1 MKMYRSVRSICGSLT
16 LVAAIFALGGAG
28 LGQTAY
34 FTLTDLG
41 KLPGHTR
48 SEPAALNNLGQVVG
62 VSLVPNSWDYRAF
75 LYRDDHMIDLG
86 TYGWDASVATDINDA
101 GQIVVNCF
109 RPDPNH
115 PGFGINHAFLT
126 REGTWTELG
135 ASYPWKNSVGHSI
148 NAWGQAVGEERDD
161 DDFFA
166 FLYYGS
172 DKHYLAAA
180 DRILTNSTAFS
191 INDAGQ
197 ILVADEDGTYI
208 HYGSTLTPFT
218 LPGNG
223 NWSLHAINNLGQV
236 VGHFEA
242 DDPGATGPDGETLSR
257 RHAFLYGGG
266 VVTDLSKTNCLD
278 SVAFDSNSHGQTV
291 GYCLTAGEGRMA
303 EPHAV
308 LFQDGGVLD
317 LNQMIPR
324 DSGWLLMY
332 ANAINDLGQIAC
344 LANSNGV
351 RAVLLTPPL
360 CTLTPATATNR
371 VGETHEVTCTVVSNQ
386 VPLVGVSVEFSV
398 ISGPNAGQPG
408 TTDLKS
414 TDAAGQARFR
424 YTGDKG
430 GGTDVIQ
437 ARARL
442 GPLALVA
449 SAKKTWEAGIELHP
463 RIVLGCPGG
472 TADLELI
479 DLATGLNIADDP
491 SVDYEWV
498 GDNWL
503 SNLAWK
509 ALAQVLPQVAG
520 WRASLSVNKG
530 RVTFETKGVNLINA
544 KRKTA
549 QGEIKSNYAF
559 VAAGVLELNTLDSIQ
574 IGPLTVLNL
583 AADQASGRIA
593 SMFDADF
600 PVRMPMVL
608 FPVEQTPCS
617 TVVQKL
623 GNRGLVEL
631 RSVKFNFLGGLISD
645 VDLMNAVGPLV
656 GLVSKAF
663 PLAWLAEGLSTR
675 AAEVGAAQFLD
686 FKVSSVSSDPK
697 EKNPFI
703 DLAKDNSEFPYVR
716 GMVTAKKSGLAAVQ
730 ATLNLEKYCLGKAT
744 DLMWV
749 WVLPDLEKVDIRN
762 GQGQLVR
769 DALNQESPLGV
780 WVKQSAQARA
790 VGLFKNF
797 AEAGS
802 IPIKFDPFGVKDSD
816 LAKLAEKLLP
826 GYEKIKE
833 RVGVSIP
840 IRYPLGATVGPGG
853 MYEAG
858 ATYLALTLTYLPLEP
873 AIRVDEFQLQLG
885 IWNGFNTWALE
896 PTPNPYATL
905 DSSLAS
911 FATLTGVAPGLTDL
925 RLDTCIYGLSKA
937 SDTAR
942 VRVMANDPVCTVRPA
957 ALTLA
962 IGAETTLE
970 ATIEVDGQPAPPG
983 EVNFVVMSG
992 PNAGKKGSGQGPVAH
1007 FSYKGDGGSGT
1018 DRIEVVGQ
1026 VWGKL
1031 CGGSATRTWE
1041 TSKAFCA
1048 LTPASATNQVG
1059 TSHTVTAAVTSGGQ
1073 PAVGAVVHFL
1083 VSSGPNHGAGGQF
1096 TTSAAGQARFTYL
1109 GQNGPG
1115 TDLIEAAGLVDNAS
1129 FYASATKTWIPEP
1142 EKSADLKLT
1151 KTVLSSA
1158 AKVGQPLAY
1167 LLTIRNLGPDKAT
1180 GVTLTESLPPEA
1192 DLVSVSASQGSCV
1205 GSGPVT
1211 CGLGDLALR
1220 AAVTVT
1226 LTVNP
1231 RRAGTLVNSASV
1243 TAREKDPN
1251 PANNQA
1257 TVQTPVSE
1265 APSDNKAD
1273 LAVSLSHAPA
1283 VIYPGQLLS
1292 YQVTVRNLGPS
1303 RATGIQVTDALS
1315 EPVRLVSATPSQ
1327 GECRGL
1333 GPYGWNVGSLATNAS
1348 ASLTLVVRPMR
1359 PGYLNATAAVT
1370 GTRPDPNSQNNQ
1382 AADPLTVASGPV
1394 ITRITPMAAPVSVE
1408 EVELKIEGA
1417 GFDPGAVI
1425 SFQPA
1430 AGLEVWDEGV
1440 PDFGYYGPTELRR
1453 YVTMGADAAPGPREV
1468 FVTNPSGAAGGGLPY
1483 GQFTVLA
1490 ANQPLPPPEG
1500 MRLWLTGDGTA
1511 GDLLGKNPGRLLKG
1525 ASADAPGRVGAAF
1538 RFDGVDDAVE
1548 VPNSPEINAAGAAP
1562 MTLELWVYW
1571 TSRASV
1577 MYLLGKQEG
1586 CDDSRLQY
1594 RLGYTP
1600 DQGIFFETPTALV
1613 SSWEDLPLNR
1623 WTHIAVTSYT
1633 NEIGVHVDGFLCGL
1647 DDGQLGPATSAPLL
1661 LGTCGTCGQPFGGL
1675 LDEVSLYDRVL
1686 SEGEIAALAAAG
1698 PAGKSKRLEAPAL
1711 TVTLSA
1717 DRTAAQ
1723 LAWPLTAVGCVLEET
1738 DHLGS
1743 STVWA
1748 PTTALPTVTNQQYT
1762 LTVKPDRGTRYYRLM
1777 RY

>member
-1 MKMYRSVRSICGSLT
+1 MKIHRGIRSIRCSLT
-16 LVAAIFALGGAG
+16 LVAAILALGGAG
-28 LGQTAY
+28 FGQTAY

-48 SEPAALNNLGQVVG
+48 SEPAAINNLGQVVG
-62 VSLVPNSWDYRAF
+62 VSLVPNSMDFRAF
-75 LYRDDHMIDLG
+75 LYRDDRMTDLG
-86 TYGWDASVATDINDA
+86 TYGWDASSATDINDA

-115 PGFGINHAFLT
+115 PGYGINHAFIT
-126 REGTWTELG
+126 REGAWTELG
-135 ASYPWKNSVGHSI
+135 TSQPWKNSVGRGI
-148 NAWGQAVGEERDD
+148 NAGGLAVGEEGDGTNY
-161 DDFFA
+161 FA
-166 FLYYGS
+166 FLYDGS
-172 DKHYLAAA
+172 DKRYLAAA
-180 DRILTNSTAFS
+180 GKILTNATAYS

-208 HYGSTLTPFT
+208 HYGSTLTPFV

-223 NWSLHAINNLGQV
+223 NWSLRAINNLGQV
-236 VGHFEA
+236 VGHFEV
-242 DDPGATGPDGETLSR
+242 DVPGDPTDPEGGSMSQ

-278 SVAFDSNSHGQTV
+278 SVAFDSNAHGQTV
-291 GYCLTAGEGRMA
+291 GYCLTAIEGRQA

-308 LFQDGGVLD
+308 MFQDGGVLD

-398 ISGPNAGQPG
+398 ISGPNAGRPG
-408 TTDLKS
+408 TTDLKR

-424 YTGDKG
+424 YTGDGG

-437 ARARL
+437 ARAML
-442 GPLALVA
+442 GPLALMA

-520 WRASLSVNKG
+520 GRASLSVNKG
-530 RVTFETKGVNLINA
+530 RVTFQTKGVNLINA

-574 IGPLTVLNL
+574 IGPMTLLNL
-583 AADQASGRIA
+583 ATDQASGRIA

-600 PVRMPMVL
+600 PVRIPMVL
-608 FPVEQTPCS
+608 FPVEQTPCTS
-617 TVVQKL
+617 LVQKL

-631 RSVKFNFLGGLISD
+631 QSVKFNFLGGLISD

-663 PLAWLAEGLSTR
+663 PLAWVAEGLSTR
-675 AAEVGAAQFLD
+675 AVQVGAAQLLD
-686 FKVSSVSSDPK
+686 FKVNSGSTDPK
-697 EKNPFI
+697 AENPFI
-703 DLAKDNSEFPYVR
+703 DLAKDNSKLPYVR
-716 GMVTAKKSGLAAVQ
+716 GLVTAKKSGLAAVQ
-730 ATLNLEKYCLGKAT
+730 ATLDLEKYCLGKAT

-769 DALNQESPLGV
+769 DAQNQESPLGV
-780 WVKQSAQARA
+780 WVKQSTQARA

-802 IPIKFDPFGVKDSD
+802 IPIKFDPLGVKDSD

-826 GYEKIKE
+826 GYEKIKD

-853 MYEAG
+853 MYETG

-873 AIRVDEFQLQLG
+873 AIRVDEFRLQLG
-885 IWNGFNTWALE
+885 LWNGFNTWALQ

-905 DSSLAS
+905 DPSL
-911 FATLTGVAPGLTDL
+911 ATLTGVAPGLTDL

-937 SDTAR
+937 NDTAR
-942 VRVMANDPVCTVRPA
+942 VRVMANDPVCTVKPA
-957 ALTLA
+957 SLTLP

-992 PNAGKKGSGQGPVAH
+992 PNAGKKGSGQGPVAR
-1007 FSYKGDGGSGT
+1007 FSYKGDGGPGT

-1031 CGGSATRTWE
+1031 CGSSATRIWE
-1041 TSKAFCA
+1041 TRPVACV
-1048 LTPASATNQVG
+1048 LTPANATNLVG
-1059 TSHTVTAAVTSGGQ
+1059 TSHTVIATVTSGGQ

-1083 VSSGPNHGAGGQF
+1083 VTSGPNSGAGGRAS
-1096 TTSAAGQARFTYL
+1096 TSTAGQAPFAYL
-1109 GQNGPG
+1109 GQNEPG
-1115 TDLIEAAGLVDNAS
+1115 TDMIEATGLVDNTP
-1129 FYASATKTWIPEP
+1129 FYASATKTWNLEP

-1151 KTVLSSA
+1151 KTVLTGT
-1158 AKVGQPLAY
+1158 AKVGQPLSY

-1192 DLVSVSASQGSCV
+1192 EFISVSASQGNCV

-1211 CGLGDLALR
+1211 CSLGDLAPR

-1226 LTVNP
+1226 LNVNP
-1231 RRAGTLVNSASV
+1231 RRAMTLSNSASV

-1251 PANNQA
+1251 PANNQV
-1257 TVQTPVSE
+1257 TVQTQVIE
-1265 APSDNKAD
+1265 APSANQAD
-1273 LAVSLSHAPA
+1273 LAVSLSHSPT

-1292 YQVTVRNLGPS
+1292 CQVTVRNLGPS
-1303 RATGIQVTDALS
+1303 RATGIQVTDVLS
-1315 EPVRLVSATPSQ
+1315 VPVRLVSATPSQ
-1327 GECRGL
+1327 GDCRGL
-1333 GPYGWNVGSLATNAS
+1333 GPYVWSVGSLATNAS
-1348 ASLTLVVRPMR
+1348 ASLNLVVRPMLA
-1359 PGYLNATAAVT
+1359 GNLDATATVT
-1370 GTRPDPNSQNNQ
+1370 GSRPDPHSQNNQ
-1382 AADPLTVASGPV
+1382 ANDSLTVSSGPV
-1394 ITRITPMAAPVSVE
+1394 ITRVTPMAAPLGIDQL
-1408 EVELKIEGA
+1408 ELIIEGT

-1430 AGLEVWDEGV
+1430 ANLEMWDDGL
-1440 PDFGYYGPTELRR
+1440 PDIGYYGPTELRR
-1453 YVTMGADAAPGPREV
+1453 YVSISADAVPGPREV

-1490 ANQPLPPPEG
+1490 GSQPLPPPEG

-1511 GDLLGKNPGRLLKG
+1511 SDLLGKNPGRLVGG
-1525 ASADAPGRVGAAF
+1525 AAADAPGWVGPAF
-1538 RFDGVDDAVE
+1538 RLDGDNAAVE
-1548 VPNSPEINAAGAAP
+1548 VPNSPEVNVAGSSP
-1562 MTLELWVYW
+1562 LTLELWIYR
-1571 TSRASV
+1571 TSPTPA

-1586 CDDSRLQY
+1586 CDNTRLQY
-1594 RLGYTP
+1594 RLGVNP
-1600 DQGIFFETPTALV
+1600 DAGIYFESATALV
-1613 SSWEDLPLNR
+1613 STWEDLPLNR
-1623 WTHIAVTSYT
+1623 WTHLAVTSQT
-1633 NEIGVHVDGFLCGL
+1633 NEIGIYVDGFLCGL

-1661 LGTCGTCGQPFGGL
+1661 LGTCGTCGQAFGGL
-1675 LDEVSLYDRVL
+1675 IDEVSLYGRVL

-1698 PAGKSKRLEAPAL
+1698 PAGKAKRAEVPAL
-1711 TVTLSA
+1711 TVTPSA
-1717 DRTAAQ
+1717 DRTAVR
-1723 LAWPLTAVGCVLEET
+1723 LAWPLTAVGYVLEET

-1743 STVWA
+1743 STAWV
-1748 PTTALPTVTNQQYT
+1748 PTTALPSVTNQQYT
-1762 LTVKPDRGTRYYRLM
+1762 ATVKPDRGTRYYRLM